1 MSISK
6 LGKGN
11 LIKRLANTITGG
23 SSTPLLVVVKS
34 DQPGSA
40 VPSSSPD
47 YVNPGSATLVY
58 RQFDSSSSISFP
70 SAVAGT
76 QQFNSSNYDPVH
88 SRSIGGMYVEEDKL
102 AIGAYI
108 VAGGG
113 SSSGS
118 KRTGGGGAGG
128 VHFIPHAE
136 SLNDD
141 NLKLNIGQTYPF
153 SVGGG
158 GGNTSFNGY
167 TSTRGGTGGQ
177 GNDNTGPGNPG
188 GSGGGSGSNDGRGGS
203 GGSSTSA
210 TNNRGVPN
218 DPTRQGYNG
227 GPGPGQNGGGQGG
240 SAAQNGVR
248 SSGWN
253 PGIDAYGV
261 PVSIGGGGGP
271 GSPGGNGANPARGSG
286 RQGAGDGT
294 GASGGGTGG
303 TVIIAFLRSN
313 S

>member
-23 SSTPLLVVVKS
+23 SSVPLLPVVNS

-47 YVNPGSATLVY
+47 YVNPGSETLVY
-58 RQFDSSSSISFP
+58 RQFNSSSSISFP
-70 SAVAGT
+70 SAVTSA
-76 QQFNSSNYDPVH
+76 QRFNSSNYDPVH
-88 SRSIGGMYVEEDKL
+88 SRSIDGIAAGTKL

-113 SSSGS
+113 SSSGT

-128 VHFIPHAE
+128 VHFIPHAD

-158 GGNTSFNGY
+158 GGNTTFNGY
-167 TSTRGGTGGQ
+167 TSTRGGVGGQ
-177 GNDNTGPGNPG
+177 GEAGPHPGNPG
-188 GSGGGSGSNDGRGGS
+188 GSGGGAGSNDGRGGS
-203 GGSSTSA
+203 GGSSSGA

-227 GPGPGQNGGGQGG
+227 GPGPGGNGGGQGG
-240 SAAQNGVR
+240 SAAQNGVQ
-248 SSGWN
+248 SSAWN
-253 PGIDAYGV
+253 SGISAYGV
-261 PVSIGGGGGP
+261 TVAVGGGGGP
-271 GSPGGNGANPARGSG
+271 GGPGGNGFNPARGSG

-294 GASGGGTGG
+294 SSSGGGNGG
-303 TVIIAFLRSN
+303 TVIIAFLRAN

>member
-6 LGKGN
+6 LGKGS
-11 LIKRLANTITGG
+11 LIRRLANTITGG
-23 SSTPLLVVVKS
+23 SPTRMERVVNS
-34 DQPGSA
+34 SEPGSP

-47 YVNPGSATLVY
+47 YSNPGTETLVY
-58 RQFDSSSSISFP
+58 RQFNGSSSINFSPGVTKYTKDFEY
-70 SAVAGT
+70 
-76 QQFNSSNYDPVH
+76 NPVH
-88 SRSIGGMYVEEDKL
+88 SRSVDGFDINDSLSVGT
-102 AIGAYI
+102 YI

-113 SSSGS
+113 SSSGQ

-128 VHFIPHAE
+128 VHYIPHSD
-136 SLNDD
+136 SLN
-141 NLKLNIGQTYPF
+141 NGTMRLNMGQTYPI

-158 GGNTSFNGY
+158 GGNSTFNGY

-177 GNDNTGPGNPG
+177 GNEGPHPGGPG
-188 GSGGGSGSNDGRGGS
+188 GSGGGAGSNDGRGGGG
-203 GGSSTSA
+203 GGSSGA

-227 GPGPGQNGGGQGG
+227 GPGPGGNGGGQGG
-240 SAAQNGVR
+240 SAAQNGTQN
-248 SSGWN
+248 SNWN
-253 PGIDAYGV
+253 PGISAYGV
-261 PVSIGGGGGP
+261 PVAIGGGGGP
-271 GSPGGNGANPARGSG
+271 SSSGGNGSNPARGAG

-303 TVIIAFLRSN
+303 TVLISFLRSN

>member
-23 SSTPLLVVVKS
+23 SSTPLPVVVNS

-47 YVNPGSATLVY
+47 YVNPGVETLVY
-58 RQFDSSSSISFP
+58 RQFNSSSSITFP
-70 SAVAGT
+70 SAVT
-76 QQFNSSNYDPVH
+76 SIQQFNSNNYNPVH
-88 SRSIGGMYVEEDKL
+88 SRSINGFVSGTKL

-128 VHFIPHAE
+128 VHFIPHAD
-136 SLNDD
+136 SVNDD

-158 GGNTSFNGY
+158 GGNTTFNGY
-167 TSTRGGTGGQ
+167 TSTRGGTGGRGEPQ
-177 GNDNTGPGNPG
+177 PAGSGTPG
-188 GSGGGSGSNDGRGGS
+188 GSGGGSGSNDGRGAS
-203 GGSSTSA
+203 GGSSTAA
-210 TNNRGVPN
+210 TNNRGVPS
-218 DPTRQGYNG
+218 DPSRQGYNG
-227 GPGPGQNGGGQGG
+227 GNGPGGNGGAQGG
-240 SAAQNGVR
+240 SAAQNGVH
-248 SSGWN
+248 SSAWN

-261 PVSIGGGGGP
+261 TVSIGGAGGP
-271 GSPGGNGANPARGSG
+271 GSPGGNGSNPARGSG
-286 RQGAGDGT
+286 RQGAGDAT
-294 GASGGGTGG
+294 GSSGAGTGG
-303 TVIIAFLRSN
+303 TVLISFLRAN